1 MHNNINLED
10 QIQEGFIMSV
20 DGDLAKIRVAPNADC
35 DNCGQCNI
43 VHMEI
48 LAYNA
53 VNASIG
59 QKIKFTMI
67 HDSMIKISFMM
78 FILPLL
84 SIFAGIYTG
93 SLSAQ
98 ILNISETAGTISGAL
113 VFLAAAILIIYT
125 YDKKYKLNRSNFPQ
139 IIEVIK

>member
-1 MHNNINLED
+1 MHDNINLQDE
-10 QIQEGFIMSV
+10 IQEGFIMSI
-20 DGDLAKIRVAPNADC
+20 DGDFAKVRVAPNADC

-53 VNASIG
+53 VNATIG

-67 HDSMIKISFMM
+67 HDSMIKISFVI

-84 SIFAGIYTG
+84 SVFAGIYAG
-93 SLSAQ
+93 SICSS
-98 ILNISETAGTISGAL
+98 ILKISEIAGSTGGAL
-113 VFLAAAILIIYT
+113 IFLTLVIFIIYF
-125 YDKKYKLNRSNFPQ
+125 YDKRYKLNKSNFPQ